1 MKDILCYYHREAV
14 TVRFMS
20 LLFTLSEMACNKLE
34 TVLFEGTFSL
44 MSWGP
49 FPKSPE
55 NFLGPKKPVLVN
67 QYFKTERCLRLKLL
81 VLREP
86 LFILRICA

>member
-14 TVRFMS
+14 TVRFTS
-20 LLFTLSEMACNKLE
+20 QLFTLSEMACNKLE

-67 QYFKTERCLRLKLL
+67 QYLKTERCIHVCLNLL
-81 VLREP
+81 V
-86 LFILRICA
+86 

>member
-14 TVRFMS
+14 TVRFTS
-20 LLFTLSEMACNKLE
+20 QLFTLSEMACNKLE

-55 NFLGPKKPVLVN
+55 KFLGPKKPVLVN
-67 QYFKTERCLRLKLL
+67 QYFKTERCIHVCLNLL
-81 VLREP
+81 V
-86 LFILRICA
+86 